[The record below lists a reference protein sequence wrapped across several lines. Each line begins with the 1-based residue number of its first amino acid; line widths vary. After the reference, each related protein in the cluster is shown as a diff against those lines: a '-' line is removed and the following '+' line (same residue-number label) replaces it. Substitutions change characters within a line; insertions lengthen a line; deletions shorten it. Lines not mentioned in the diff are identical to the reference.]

1 MVRGTGSIGARH
13 LRVLRALGVQD
24 LVAVPVRPGRASSP
38 ELGDARIAAELPQ
51 EADVVVVATDTAR
64 HVDDAIQ
71 ALDADAGVVLV
82 EKPLCADAADAAPL
96 LAHPRRDRV
105 RVSAPLRFHEGLRDA
120 RAAVT
125 ALPGGPVA
133 ARVVAQ
139 SWLPGWRPERDY
151 RDSYSARPGEG
162 GVLRDLVHEI
172 DYALWTFGRPVALEG
187 HASDVPSPV
196 LGLAVDESADLSW
209 RTAEGADVSIR
220 IDYVTRP
227 ARRSMLVTSPDG
239 SVLWDVLG
247 ARVETVG
254 ADGSVAS
261 TEYPQDHDRDV
272 ILSRQ
277 TQALLALG
285 AGQGDDLLDLE
296 TALLAVRIG
305 ERVRESTGQ
314 RRTEFA

>member
-24 LVAVPVRPGRASSP
+24 LVAVPVRLGRVSSP
-38 ELGDARIAAELPQ
+38 ELGDARVAAALPQ
-51 EADVVVVATDTAR
+51 DADVVVVATDTAR
-64 HVDDAIQ
+64 HVDDAIE
-71 ALDADAGVVLV
+71 ALDAGAGVVLV
-82 EKPLCADAADAAPL
+82 EKPLCADAVDAAPL

-105 RVSAPLRFHEGLRDA
+105 RVSAPLRFHEGLREA
-120 RAAVT
+120 RAAVA

-139 SWLPGWRPERDY
+139 SWLPDWRPERDY

-172 DYALWTFGRPVALEG
+172 DYTLWTFGHPVALEG
-187 HASDVPSPV
+187 HSSAVPSPV
-196 LGLAVDESADLSW
+196 LGLPVDESADLAW
-209 RTAEGADVSIR
+209 RTADGADVSIR

-227 ARRSMLVTSPDG
+227 ARRSMLVTSPHG

-285 AGQGDDLLDLE
+285 AGQDDDLLDLE

-305 ERVRESTGQ
+305 ERVREATSQ